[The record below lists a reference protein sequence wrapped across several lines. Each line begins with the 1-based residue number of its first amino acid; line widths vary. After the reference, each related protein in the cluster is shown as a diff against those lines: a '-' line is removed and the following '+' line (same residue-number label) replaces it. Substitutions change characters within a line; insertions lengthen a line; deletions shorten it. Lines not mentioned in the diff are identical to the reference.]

1 MNRYSTMSAAGN
13 NSPTKRN
20 SAHTRTM
27 SPFEA
32 TRRSIA
38 HDSDDTGVAGING
51 YNNSSFS
58 AQDDGDFL
66 LDSDN
71 EEPKLKCAA
80 TTITLYYALQHVLI
94 YTAAPCYLIELRRDS
109 PL

>member
-1 MNRYSTMSAAGN
+1 MNRYSTMAAAGN
-13 NSPTKRN
+13 NSPSKRN

-38 HDSDDTGVAGING
+38 HDSDDNIGVGVTG
-51 YNNSSFS
+51 YNSNSVG

-71 EEPKLKCAA
+71 EEPKLKYVA
-80 TTITLYYALQHVLI
+80 TVLYYTEVCSN
-94 YTAAPCYLIELRRDS
+94 YTYTVHAT
-109 PL
+109 